1 MKRWLS
7 VLVIVMAVVF
17 FIMGGTT
24 AAWATGST
32 TWKIIPN
39 PTPDSSTSSS
49 FRSIAAV
56 SSKDVWAVGY
66 YVDSQTQKYRTL
78 IEHWN
83 GTRWSVVKSPNP
95 GAAYNILN
103 GVTAISATDIWAVG
117 YYTRDDGADQTL
129 TELYS

>member
-1 MKRWLS
+1 MCSLLW
-7 VLVIVMAVVF
+7 
-17 FIMGGTT
+17 
-24 AAWATGST
+24 AAGSA

-39 PTPDSSTSSS
+39 PTPDSSTNSS

-83 GTRWSVVKSPNP
+83 GTKWSIVASPTGSSESSLNAVAHVP
-95 GAAYNILN
+95 GTT
-103 GVTAISATDIWAVG
+103 TAWTAGDIFRNSG
-117 YYTRDDGADQTL
+117 RFTL
-129 TELYS
+129 TAFNS